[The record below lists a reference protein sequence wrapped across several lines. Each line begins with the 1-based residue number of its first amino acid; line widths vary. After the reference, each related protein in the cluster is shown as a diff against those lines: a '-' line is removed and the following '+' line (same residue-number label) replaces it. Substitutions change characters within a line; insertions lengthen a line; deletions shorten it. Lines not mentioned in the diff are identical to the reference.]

1 MTKTVKRP
9 AITQAMVLS
18 LLKREALLMCDM
30 CSVGGLF
37 HEMEI
42 DHHLALVDGGAH
54 DVENMRFVCI
64 DCHKPKSAREHK
76 NNAKAKRLAKA
87 KAAHEAGEKKASRM
101 RSRGFDKSMTRKFDG
116 RVVPRNPAT
125 AET

>member
-9 AITQAMVLS
+9 AITQAMQLALWRRFGSVL
-18 LLKREALLMCDM
+18 
-30 CSVGGLF
+30 CSVCEIRLHGGLF
-37 HEMEI
+37 HW
-42 DHHLALVDGGAH
+42 DHHLALVDDGAH
-54 DVENMRFVCI
+54 EVENVRPVCFL
-64 DCHKPKSAREHK
+64 CHRKKSAREHK

-101 RSRGFDKSMTRKFDG
+101 KSRGFDKSMTRKFDG
-116 RVVPRNPAT
+116 RVVFRIPAT